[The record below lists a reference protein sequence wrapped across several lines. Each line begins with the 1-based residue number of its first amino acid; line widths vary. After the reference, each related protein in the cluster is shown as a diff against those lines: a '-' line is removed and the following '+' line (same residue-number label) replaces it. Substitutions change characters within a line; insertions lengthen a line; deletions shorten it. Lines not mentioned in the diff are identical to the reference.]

1 MFWQSERRKSS
12 SFFRILS
19 KMYGIW
25 FLSSLP
31 HPCPLPPLYFKMY
44 CIGFFFFSPT
54 PLSSTSSLF
63 YFRIF
68 VWFFFFSSHLVLY
81 LLSFFQDVR
90 HWVLSSLPHRCPLPP
105 LYFKMYGIGF
115 PHPCAYLTLYYYSKF
130 AAISF
135 HTVVLYLLSISRCT
149 ALVFHIL
156 VLTSLSIIIQNLR
169 QSLPH
174 CCPYLLSISICTA
187 LVYTQCHSVL

>member
-1 MFWQSERRKSS
+1 MFWQSERRKSI

-68 VWFFFFSSHLVLY
+68 GMVLFLLFPPCPLPPLVLSRYTALGSFFSSTP
-81 LLSFFQDVR
+81 LSSTSSLFQDVR
-90 HWVLSSLPHRCPLPP
+90 HWFSTSLCLPHSL
-105 LYFKMYGIGF
+105 LLFKICG
-115 PHPCAYLTLYYYSKF
+115 S
-130 AAISF
+130 
-135 HTVVLYLLSISRCT
+135 LS
-149 ALVFHIL
+149 HIV
-156 VLTSLSIIIQNLR
+156 VLTSSLFQYVRHWFTLSAILYYRTPTQQHVHLPNQR
-169 QSLPH
+169 QHRPVHLAPPSF
-174 CCPYLLSISICTA
+174 
-187 LVYTQCHSVL
+187 

>member
-1 MFWQSERRKSS
+1 MFWQSERRKSI

-68 VWFFFFSSHLVLY
+68 GMVLFLLFPPCPLPPLVLSRYTALGSFFSSTP
-81 LLSFFQDVR
+81 LSSTSSLFQDVR
-90 HWVLSSLPHRCPLPP
+90 HWFSTSLCLPHSL
-105 LYFKMYGIGF
+105 LLFKICGS
-115 PHPCAYLTLYYYSKF
+115 L
-130 AAISF
+130 F
-135 HTVVLYLLSISRCT
+135 HTVVLYLLSIS
-149 ALVFHIL
+149 
-156 VLTSLSIIIQNLR
+156 
-169 QSLPH
+169 
-174 CCPYLLSISICTA
+174 ICTCLTNDNIVPFTWLPPPSNIHRLYKLGFA
-187 LVYTQCHSVL
+187 CSVRSV